1 MFGNPDGFKLVIE
14 YGPAQDASPAA
25 SSMVR
30 LPKALATLEIA
41 WTSDESEAAVVER
54 LAQRK
59 SSLVLD
65 RMEERVVLDL
75 QVHAGSSSSS
85 DTSAL
90 AQGRLVSCQL
100 KVAPCAPVLRSI
112 HALRTTATSGNVSYP
127 LLTAL
132 LKHCELR
139 GVWHVKGAEGFGNWW
154 ASCVEVSQWESM
166 RNLNLSSSNL
176 TSLPSTVGELQS
188 LRILRLSHNRLTSLP
203 ADLGRLQQLEV
214 LAADHNLL
222 TTVPGICFRQCMVW

>member
-1 MFGNPDGFKLVIE
+1 MFSRRMFGNPDGFRLVLE
-14 YGPAQDASPAA
+14 YGAQDASPAA

-59 SSLVLD
+59 SALVLD
-65 RMEERVVLDL
+65 RMEERIVLDL
-75 QVHAGSSSSS
+75 QVHEQRASSR
-85 DTSAL
+85 DAAAL

-112 HALRTTATSGNVSYP
+112 HASRTTATSGTISYP
-127 LLTAL
+127 LVTAL
-132 LKHCELR
+132 MKHCELR
-139 GVWHVKGAEGFGNWW
+139 GVWHVKGFGNWW

-166 RNLNLSSSNL
+166 RNLNLSSSSL
-176 TSLPSTVGELQS
+176 TSLPSTIGELQS

-203 ADLGRLQQLEV
+203 PDLGRLQQLEV

-222 TTVPGICFRQCMVW
+222 TTVPGIFAV